1 MNQRTII
8 YIILSAILLYLYYRR
23 RDLAIF
29 AVFIV
34 VVGATLIFGDR
45 SAEGFSVGGIG
56 GIGGGGGDKV
66 DSACA
71 KLGFTAP
78 KLDKDDL
85 GGSLDKV
92 MKNIKTVAEKHW
104 PYDERGGTNNEKD
117 HVTLD
122 AIKPIAFNEMKLME
136 GNDEA
141 DIGMFGKVITG
152 IYNGKIKA
160 EHILSDTKMMAS
172 AMSGGKLL
180 LKIID
185 KVGKSKAVTDN
196 PNPDDAKKLIVY
208 GRCFLKHWI
217 AIFNK
222 IEGISKGGGG
232 GGDDD
237 GEKKKKKKKT
247 SKKDDDEE
255 EEEKPKK
262 NSKKAKKEEDAE
274 DDE

>member
-1 MNQRTII
+1 MMNQRTII

-45 SAEGFSVGGIG
+45 GADGFSVGGI

-104 PYDERGGTNNEKD
+104 PYDERGGANNEKD
-117 HVTLD
+117 QVTMD
-122 AIKPIAFNEMKLME
+122 AIKPIASNEMKLME

-141 DIGMFGKVITG
+141 DIGMFGKVTTG

-160 EHILSDTKMMAS
+160 EHILSDTKVMTS

-185 KVGKSKAVTDN
+185 KIG
-196 PNPDDAKKLIVY
+196 IY
-208 GRCFLKHWI
+208 FL
-217 AIFNK
+217 
-222 IEGISKGGGG
+222 
-232 GGDDD
+232 
-237 GEKKKKKKKT
+237 
-247 SKKDDDEE
+247 
-255 EEEKPKK
+255 
-262 NSKKAKKEEDAE
+262 
-274 DDE
+274 

>member
-1 MNQRTII
+1 MMNQRIVI
-8 YIILSAILLYLYYRR
+8 YIILSAILLYLYYVR

-56 GIGGGGGDKV
+56 GGGGDKI
-66 DSACA
+66 DKECA

-85 GGSLDKV
+85 SGSLDKV

-104 PYDERGGTNNEKD
+104 PYDDMNGTTNDEKKKA
-117 HVTLD
+117 TLSD
-122 AIKPIAFNEMKLME
+122 IVGVATEEMKLME
-136 GNDEA
+136 GNGEA
-141 DIGMFGKVITG
+141 DIQMFGKVTMG

-160 EHILSDTKMMAS
+160 EHILSDTKMMTS
-172 AMSGGKLL
+172 AMSGSKLL
-180 LKIID
+180 LKILD
-185 KVGKSKAVTDN
+185 KAGNSRSVMDKPTA
-196 PNPDDAKKLIVY
+196 DDAKKLIVY
-208 GRCFLKHWI
+208 GRCLCKHWI
-217 AIFNK
+217 AIFKK
-222 IEGISKGGGG
+222 IEGISKGGSS
-232 GGDDD
+232 GDD
-237 GEKKKKKKKT
+237 EKKKKNT
-247 SKKDDDEE
+247 SKKDDDGE

-262 NSKKAKKEEDAE
+262 KKKAKKEEDAE